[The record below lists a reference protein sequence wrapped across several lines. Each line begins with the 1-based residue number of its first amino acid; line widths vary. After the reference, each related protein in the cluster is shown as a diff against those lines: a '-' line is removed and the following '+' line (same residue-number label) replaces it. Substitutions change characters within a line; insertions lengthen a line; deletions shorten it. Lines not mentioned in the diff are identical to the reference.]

1 MKKQTAINT
10 GFLLSLVFLGMIVF
24 LSHSLFDE
32 FTIKDKEEYYV
43 YNLVVQLDDLLRSL
57 KDESDAQRVCLASG
71 SAGDLIAYREAVSK
85 VDLRVDQLQQLT
97 RQRELYRRRLAA
109 VALLVDRRHK
119 ILAGGLERGVRDP
132 ASKELIRQIRDD
144 AHDLKKAAL
153 NNLMQSSSLQERS
166 LHRIKLLMMAKTV
179 IVALL
184 FSSIFL
190 LLRKD
195 IAKRA
200 RKQEVLTA
208 HRDRLDELVS
218 LRTEELQRANEQL
231 RSEMEVRKAAE
242 RSLHNLNNHMEQ
254 IREEERLAISR
265 DIHDEIGQSLTALK
279 LDLAWLEHKFLPGDA
294 EFGARLGTMR
304 SFLDRLIAKAQN
316 IISELRPPLLDSL
329 GLREAIEWQV
339 REFRRRNGI
348 ICDLTIDGNFK
359 AVQQKLAT
367 AVVRILMEALTNV
380 SRHAG
385 ATAVR
390 VVLRREGGDMVL
402 EVSDDGRGLS
412 TDNISAPTSFGLM
425 GMRERALLCDGELTL
440 SGRPEKGTM
449 VLLRVPLLEPEAA

>member
-10 GFLLSLVFLGMIVF
+10 GFMLSLIFLGMIVF

-43 YNLVVQLDDLLRSL
+43 YTLVVQLDDLLRSL
-57 KDESDAQRVCLASG
+57 KDESDAQRLCLSSR

-85 VDLRVDQLQQLT
+85 VDTKINQLDELT
-97 RQRELYRRRLAA
+97 RQRGQYRSRVRT
-109 VALLVDRRHK
+109 VALLVDKRHK
-119 ILAGGLERGVRDP
+119 ILAGGLDKGVRDP
-132 ASKELIRQIRDD
+132 ASKEVIRQIRDD
-144 AHDLKKAAL
+144 VHDLKKDAL

-179 IVALL
+179 IVAIL

-190 LLRKD
+190 LLRRD

-218 LRTEELQRANEQL
+218 LRTEELLRANEQL
-231 RSEMEVRKAAE
+231 KSEMEVRKEAE
-242 RSLHNLNNHMEQ
+242 RSLHNLNKHMEQ

-279 LDLAWLEHKFLPGDA
+279 LDLAWLEHKFLPGNA
-294 EFGARLGTMR
+294 EFGGRLSSMR
-304 SFLDRLIAKAQN
+304 SFLDRLITKAQN

-359 AVQQKLAT
+359 AVEQKIAT

-385 ATAVR
+385 ATSVR
-390 VVLRREGGDMVL
+390 VVLRRERGDIVL
-402 EVSDDGRGLS
+402 EVCDDGRGLT

-425 GMRERALLCDGELTL
+425 GMRERALLCDGELSF
-440 SGRPEKGTM
+440 SGRPDKGTM
-449 VLLRVPLLEPEAA
+449 VLLRVPLPQPEAT